1 MLEASQHYQVVL
13 QYEKLILIL
22 RFAKDLTEKLKK
34 IGHQGHIIL
43 IKYKCYKIFLFQ
55 FQLYIYQRI
64 LKEIEHIL

>member
-34 IGHQGHIIL
+34 KSV
-43 IKYKCYKIFLFQ
+43 IKGT
-55 FQLYIYQRI
+55 LY
-64 LKEIEHIL
+64 